1 MQNKM
6 RAPMTIKVSSAQSS
20 KSMRNSPGRTLTL
33 QAAYKAKEVEGEEVE
48 RKKPS
53 VDYDRFPKK

>member
-1 MQNKM
+1 MQNKV

-33 QAAYKAKEVEGEEVE
+33 QAAYKAKEVEGEEE
-48 RKKPS
+48 GRKKP
-53 VDYDRFPKK
+53 